1 MEAKH
6 AQTGQPVEE
15 DRLIKLS
22 EVLRICALSRSMIY
36 KEMRN
41 KRFPAKVKLSK
52 RSVAWSENEVLKWVA
67 DHKGVR

>member
-1 MEAKH
+1 MEAKN
-6 AQTGQPVEE
+6 AQTGKPVEQ
-15 DRLIKLS
+15 DRLIKLD
-22 EVLRICALSRSMIY
+22 EVQQICAMSRSMIY

-52 RSVAWSENEVLKWVA
+52 RSVAWSENEVLRWVA